1 MNSILFL
8 PILPEIFLTIISM
21 FLLILGVFNKG
32 ENAYT
37 LVSNF
42 SIISL
47 LITLFFV
54 ISGMIPQGL
63 SFGSSLISD
72 DFSIFLKA
80 LILTASIA
88 ILIVSNIYLK
98 DIRLLKFEYIILIL
112 ISVIG
117 MMIMVSS
124 NDLITLYLS
133 IELQSL
139 PLYVLASIRNKSL
152 KSTES
157 GLKYFVLG
165 ALSSCILLY
174 GLSLIYGYTGSI
186 YYSDMAANIQVS
198 DIGVLVGLAFA
209 LAGFAFKIS
218 AVPFHMWTPD
228 VYEGSP
234 TTITA
239 FFAIAPKIAALGL
252 IARILITGLP
262 SLIEDW
268 RSILILLSIFSMLLG
283 AFSAIGQSNI
293 KRLLAYS
300 SISHMGFALMG
311 IANGSIEG
319 IRSLCLYLLIYL
331 VMSLAIFISIIAL
344 KKENEHV
351 EEINQLSGLSK
362 TNPIMAIILSILL
375 FSLAGIPPLAGF
387 FAKFYVLYA
396 AINAELYYLAI
407 FGVVSSVISAFYYL
421 RIIKIMY
428 FDDSSITFDPISKR
442 LKLLIYALSAI
453 TLLFFVKPSLFLNMA
468 DIAAS
473 SLFI

>member
-1 MNSILFL
+1 
-8 PILPEIFLTIISM
+8 
-21 FLLILGVFNKG
+21 
-32 ENAYT
+32 
-37 LVSNF
+37 
-42 SIISL
+42 
-47 LITLFFV
+47 
-54 ISGMIPQGL
+54 
-63 SFGSSLISD
+63 
-72 DFSIFLKA
+72 
-80 LILTASIA
+80 
-88 ILIVSNIYLK
+88 
-98 DIRLLKFEYIILIL
+98 
-112 ISVIG
+112 
-117 MMIMVSS
+117 
-124 NDLITLYLS
+124 
-133 IELQSL
+133 
-139 PLYVLASIRNKSL
+139 LYVLASIRNKSL